1 MRQFSAV
8 SGRAV
13 PIDRENVDTDQII
26 PARHLKRIERD
37 GYGPFAFEA
46 WRRDPDFALNKPA
59 YERASVMLTRSNFG
73 SGSSREHAVWAL
85 DGLGIE
91 VLVGVSFAD
100 IFKNNCFQ
108 NGILTVEL
116 FEEDIDH
123 LMDLAE
129 RAPQTEIVVDLETQ
143 TVEVAGE
150 SWKRSFE
157 IDPFHKYRL
166 LRGLDD
172 ISMTLEYVSDIEA
185 YEQRRDSDSLPSA
198 AVSQQSNVRWR
209 SSTS

>member
-1 MRQFSAV
+1 MRRFSAV

-46 WRRDPDFALNKPA
+46 WRRDPEFALNDPV
-59 YERASVMLTRSNFG
+59 YEGATIMLTRSNFG

-116 FEEDIDH
+116 SGEDINH
-123 LMDLAE
+123 LMRIA
-129 RAPQTEIVVDLETQ
+129 RKTPQTEIVVDLSAQ
-143 TVEVAGE
+143 TVEVVGNG
-150 SWKRSFE
+150 WKRSFQ

-172 ISMTLEYVSDIEA
+172 ISMTLEYVSDIED
-185 YEQRRDSDSLPSA
+185 YEQRRDNVSLPST
-198 AVSQQSNVRWR
+198 AVSPQTNVRWR
-209 SSTS
+209 SNH

>member
-1 MRQFSAV
+1 VRRFSAV

-26 PARHLKRIERD
+26 PTRHLKRIERD

-46 WRRDPDFALNKPA
+46 WRRDPEFALNDPA
-59 YERASVMLTRSNFG
+59 YQGASIMLTRSNFG

-91 VLVGVSFAD
+91 VLIGVSFAD

-116 FEEDIDH
+116 SGGDIDH
-123 LMDLAE
+123 LMGIA
-129 RAPQTEIVVDLETQ
+129 RKTPQTEIVVDLPGQ
-143 TVEVAGE
+143 TVEVVGNG
-150 SWKRSFE
+150 WKRSFQ
-157 IDPFHKYRL
+157 IDPFSKYRL

-172 ISMTLEYVSDIEA
+172 ISMTLQYVSDIEA
-185 YEQRRDSDSLPSA
+185 YEQRRDNASLPSTE
-198 AVSQQSNVRWR
+198 VSPQTNVRWR
-209 SSTS
+209 PT

>member
-46 WRRDPDFALNKPA
+46 WRRDPEFALNDNT
-59 YERASVMLTRSNFG
+59 YEGASIMLTRSNFG

-91 VLVGVSFAD
+91 VLIGVSFAD

-108 NGILTVEL
+108 NGMLTVEL
-116 FEEDIDH
+116 PGEDIDH
-123 LMDLAE
+123 LMDLA
-129 RAPQTEIVVDLETQ
+129 RKAPQTEIVVDLPAQ
-143 TVEVAGE
+143 TVEVVGTG
-150 SWKRSFE
+150 WKRSFE
-157 IDPFHKYRL
+157 IDPFRKYRL

-185 YEQRRDSDSLPSA
+185 YEQRRDNASFPSTA
-198 AVSQQSNVRWR
+198 PSQQTNVRWR
-209 SSTS
+209 PTA